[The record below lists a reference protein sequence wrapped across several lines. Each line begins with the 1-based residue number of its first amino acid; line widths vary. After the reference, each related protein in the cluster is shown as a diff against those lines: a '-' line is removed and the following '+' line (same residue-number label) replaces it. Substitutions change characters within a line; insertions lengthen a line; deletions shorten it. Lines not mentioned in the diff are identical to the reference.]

1 MNTSYPD
8 IRSLNMFRQHALD
21 KHSDYL
27 EEHYSQLL
35 ILSENLNEFSQDYAN
50 RLATFGETSLNYSGI
65 RMENSYYQVLNY
77 KLQAK

>member
-1 MNTSYPD
+1 M
-8 IRSLNMFRQHALD
+8 LKQHALV
-21 KHSDYL
+21 KHSDYR

-35 ILSENLNEFSQDYAN
+35 ILSENLNEFSQDYSD

-77 KLQAK
+77 KLQVK

>member
-8 IRSLNMFRQHALD
+8 IRSLNMFRQQTLD
-21 KHSDYL
+21 KHCGFRKK
-27 EEHYSQLL
+27 HCSQLL